1 MTGFFLPETSHLPLP
16 TTLEEALSIEQNNKY
31 KLKTIAILSISRM
44 FLNNFDFFQ
53 DLFCPA
59 NHVARILLLSHK
71 SIYTIRKE
79 DIFYYFE
86 MFIIFIK

>member
-16 TTLEEALSIEQNNKY
+16 TTLEEALSIEQNKKY

-44 FLNNFDFFQ
+44 FLKNFDFFQ

-71 SIYTIRKE
+71 TFIQLERKIFFTILKCL
-79 DIFYYFE
+79 
-86 MFIIFIK
+86 